1 MSLVR
6 RGRLLSEMNVVPY
19 IDVMLVLLIIF
30 MIIAP
35 LLVQG
40 IPIELPQ
47 AQAQNGALGD
57 TEPLVLSIDEAGALY
72 LNVGDEPE
80 QPIDE
85 DAVVER
91 ASAAVR
97 RNPNVPAFVRAD
109 IAVTHGRVVRALS
122 LLRAAGVESPW
133 IAVNPLDGQ

>member
-1 MSLVR
+1 
-6 RGRLLSEMNVVPY
+6 MNVVPY